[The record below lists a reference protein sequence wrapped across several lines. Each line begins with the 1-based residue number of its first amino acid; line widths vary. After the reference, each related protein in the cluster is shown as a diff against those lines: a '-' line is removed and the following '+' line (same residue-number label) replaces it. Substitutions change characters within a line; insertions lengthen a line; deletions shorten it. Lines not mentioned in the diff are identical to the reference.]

1 MARTYTIKLT
11 EEEHQ
16 MLCNLANEGMDSY
29 VQNNEFETREERA
42 EYRDALHRFVTAQ
55 TARKENA

>member
-29 VQNNEFETREERA
+29 TQNNEFESREERA
-42 EYRDALHRFVTAQ
+42 EYRDALHRFVTAG
-55 TARKENA
+55 KENEQ